1 MLVIRKNSASSYSN
15 ALGDAFSGCGIKH
28 PTNKAAREACQA
40 EWNRRYADST
50 ELERIRLQNEALA
63 LQNAAQSQPMSAG
76 SILLITGGS
85 IAALAVLIIVVKKYG
100 K

>member
-1 MLVIRKNSASSYSN
+1 MIAGAINKKTYSN
-15 ALGDAFSGCGIKH
+15 AIADNFSGCLLKH
-28 PTNKAAREACQA
+28 PANASARRKCEEDWAKRNS
-40 EWNRRYADST
+40 ESS

-63 LQNAAQSQPMSAG
+63 LQNAAQNTSMSAG

-85 IAALAVLIIVVKKYG
+85 IAALAVLIVVVKKYG